1 MSKEQNEL
9 GLELVT
15 DCEVRVSNVSK
26 EQNEL
31 VTDREV
37 RVSNVSKE
45 QNKLGLKLVTDR
57 EERLNRGPP
66 PEMMI

>member
-31 VTDREV
+31 GLELVTDRKE
-37 RVSNVSKE
+37 RLSNVSKE
-45 QNKLGLKLVTDR
+45 QRAKR
-57 EERLNRGPP
+57 AWSQACHRP
-66 PEMMI
+66 

>member
-1 MSKEQNEL
+1 
-9 GLELVT
+9 
-15 DCEVRVSNVSK
+15 VRVSNVSK